1 MEGYLTLLFC
11 TPIDFALDDLAKINR
26 TYKDLKSLSLTSN
39 AKLAQSRMHQCITHE
54 ISGLILSG
62 GIFS

>member
-1 MEGYLTLLFC
+1 MEGYSLFC
-11 TPIDFALDDLAKINR
+11 APIDFALDDLVKINR
-26 TYKDLKSLSLTSN
+26 TYKDLKSLTSN
-39 AKLAQSRMHQCITHE
+39 AKLAQSRMHQSITHE